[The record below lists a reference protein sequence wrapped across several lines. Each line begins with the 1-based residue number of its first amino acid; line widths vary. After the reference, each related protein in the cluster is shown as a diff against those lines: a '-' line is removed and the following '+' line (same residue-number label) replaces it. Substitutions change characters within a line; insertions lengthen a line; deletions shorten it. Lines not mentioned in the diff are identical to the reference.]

1 MAFQMIDRLIDY
13 SERGLIPDSLIRLGI
28 RRLLRKRLRQVN
40 QGTREANLAQTDL
53 WVEQFSA
60 GAIAVLP
67 EKANE
72 QHYEVPQELFQLT
85 LGPRLKYS
93 SCFFPEPSTSL
104 QDAEITAL
112 TQTCERA
119 EIADGMSVL
128 ELGCGWGSLSLW
140 MAQQYPN
147 SKLTVVS
154 NSSSQRR
161 FIEAKA
167 KQYGVAKNL
176 KVITCDIND
185 YDAESKFD
193 RVVSVEMFEHVR
205 NHNMLMRRI
214 SGWLKPQGKL
224 FVHVFCHKEL
234 TYPFQDDQKDDWMSR
249 YFFSGGIMPGKEL
262 LLRFQNDLEAL
273 EQWTWSGTHY
283 QRTCEAWLEN
293 MRANREQIMP
303 ILDSTYGHSEATRW
317 FNRWKMFYL
326 ACSELFGFNG
336 GNEWMVGHYLFGKAA
351 D

>member
-1 MAFQMIDRLIDY
+1 MIERMIDF

-28 RRLLRKRLRQVN
+28 RRLLRKRLQVFD
-40 QGTREANLAQTDL
+40 QGNREANLAQTDL
-53 WVEQFSA
+53 LVEQFSA
-60 GAIAVLP
+60 GPIAVLP

-93 SCFFPEPSTSL
+93 SCFFPDPSTSL
-104 QDAEITAL
+104 QDAETNAL
-112 TQTCERA
+112 TLTCERA

-147 SKLTVVS
+147 SNLTVVS

-161 FIEAKA
+161 FIEAEA
-167 KQYGVAKNL
+167 KQNGLAKNL
-176 KVITCDIND
+176 KIITCDIND
-185 YDAESKFD
+185 FDSVSKFD

-205 NHNMLMRRI
+205 NHEMLMRKI
-214 SGWLKPQGKL
+214 SGWLNPQGKL

-234 TYPFQDDQKDDWMSR
+234 TYPFQDDKNDDWMSR

-262 LLRFQNDLEAL
+262 LLRFQDDLEAQA
-273 EQWTWSGTHY
+273 QWTWNGTHY
-283 QRTCEAWLEN
+283 QRTCEAWLDN
-293 MRANREQIMP
+293 MKANREQIMP
-303 ILDSTYGHSEATRW
+303 ILKLTYGRNEATRW

-326 ACSELFGFNG
+326 ACSELFGFNRG
-336 GNEWMVGHYLFGKAA
+336 SEWMVGHYLFGKRN
-351 D
+351 

>member
-1 MAFQMIDRLIDY
+1 MIERIIDY
-13 SERGLIPDSLIRLGI
+13 AERGLIPESLIRMGI
-28 RRLLRKRLRQVN
+28 RRLLRKRLQRVD
-40 QGTREANLAQTDL
+40 QGDREANLAQTDL
-53 WVEQFSA
+53 LVQQFSA
-60 GAIAVLP
+60 GPIAVLP

-72 QHYEVPQELFQLT
+72 QHYEVPQDLFELT

-93 SCFFPEPSTSL
+93 SCFFPKPSTSL
-104 QDAEITAL
+104 QEAEVSAL
-112 TQTCERA
+112 SQTCQRA

-161 FIEAKA
+161 FIEAEA
-167 KQYGVAKNL
+167 RGCGLKNL
-176 KVITCDIND
+176 NVITCDIND
-185 YDAESKFD
+185 FDTDLKFD

-205 NHNMLMRRI
+205 NHTMLMQRI
-214 SGWLKPQGKL
+214 SCWLKPEGKL

-234 TYPFQDDQKDDWMSR
+234 TYPFEDGGKDDWMSR
-249 YFFSGGIMPGKEL
+249 YFFSGGIMPGKEM
-262 LLRFQNDLEAL
+262 LLRFQDDLQAQ
-273 EQWTWSGTHY
+273 EQWTWNGTHY

-293 MRANREQIMP
+293 MKANRDQIMP
-303 ILDSTYGHSEATRW
+303 VLQLTYGSSEADRW

-326 ACSELFGFNG
+326 ACSELFGYKQG
-336 GNEWMVGHYLFGKAA
+336 EEWLVGHYLFRKRN
-351 D
+351 